1 MRNQHVGWCLQSIYI
16 QPRKESNCPRWLSKM
31 WRYSSSSSSPDRRCN
46 LTRTRHA
53 PFRCPEEGGTGRTAR
68 KNRREQESKS
78 GREQERKSG
87 QGRNTTKS
95 CKGEYGEPG
104 GSENTHCSE
113 AETDERPTGWAEPP
127 TAQENPAP
135 HAPQLPVVVEHDE
148 EVVAVEARPALHV
161 QASRTKHVRINIE
174 RGAKRGEKKEAG
186 IHKRLFENRATSRAA
201 SRWGRDQ

>member
-1 MRNQHVGWCLQSIYI
+1 M
-16 QPRKESNCPRWLSKM
+16 QPHQNK
-31 WRYSSSSSSPDRRCN
+31 
-46 LTRTRHA
+46 TRTIQMPR
-53 PFRCPEEGGTGRTAR
+53 RGRNR
-68 KNRREQESKS
+68 KDRTQEQTRAREQEQT
-78 GREQERKSG
+78 RTQH
-87 QGRNTTKS
+87 TTKS